1 MMNKLFLIQKT
12 GRLACKW
19 VATGDPKTPL
29 ACVWAASKAPSVAAT
44 ASSTDETGRIHL
56 CA

>member
-1 MMNKLFLIQKT
+1 MMNKLFLIQRT
-12 GRLACKW
+12 SRLACKW
-19 VATGDPKTPL
+19 VATGDPKKPL
-29 ACVWAASKAPSVAAT
+29 ACIWTALNAPTVAAT